1 MDSAPETP
9 VSKRLCTESNE
20 ASTIECQSTLGND
33 SMVTTSHS
41 CALDLGVM
49 VKEAR
54 GSFEKLKHFS
64 SNIPE
69 SKRFQ
74 YLTTHFRPS
83 ESEWLQ
89 CHSVT
94 KQGKPGQVFSA
105 SLFD

>member
-54 GSFEKLKHFS
+54 GSFEKLVTLLSQSVFS
-64 SNIPE
+64 TSQHTFDHQNLNGFNVIQSPNKE
-69 SKRFQ
+69 
-74 YLTTHFRPS
+74 
-83 ESEWLQ
+83 
-89 CHSVT
+89 
-94 KQGKPGQVFSA
+94 KPGQVFSA